1 MAFFYQVNRSILKTL
16 LFDKDNIQSNFLFPT
31 QVEFRM
37 QLTYALGIEG
47 QHLATD
53 IAMII
58 TSITWSS
65 YSCSSDYDDIRA
77 CVKTMSK
84 LSPVEALDYA
94 AALEDAAE
102 ELHILG
108 KLVPPHYQYTE
119 SADEVRSLD
128 MTD

>member
-1 MAFFYQVNRSILKTL
+1 
-16 LFDKDNIQSNFLFPT
+16 
-31 QVEFRM
+31 M
-37 QLTYALGIEG
+37 QLTYALRIEG
-47 QHLATD
+47 LHLATD

-58 TSITWSS
+58 TSITAFS

-128 MTD
+128 GTD

>member
-1 MAFFYQVNRSILKTL
+1 MAFFPQVDRSILQTL
-16 LFDKDNIQSNFLFPT
+16 LFDKDKIQRNFLFET
-31 QVEFRM
+31 QVEFPMLR
-37 QLTYALGIEG
+37 TYALCSEG
-47 QHLATD
+47 LRLATD
-53 IAMII
+53 IAMIT

-77 CVKTMSK
+77 CVKTMLK

-119 SADEVRSLD
+119 SADEVRSMD
-128 MTD
+128 FEN